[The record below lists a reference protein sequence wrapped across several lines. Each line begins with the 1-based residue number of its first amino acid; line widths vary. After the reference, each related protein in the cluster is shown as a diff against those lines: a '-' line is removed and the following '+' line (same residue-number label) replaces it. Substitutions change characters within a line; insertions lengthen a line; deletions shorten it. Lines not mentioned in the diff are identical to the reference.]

1 MSVDTQNQI
10 YKLNCF
16 GKLSTKYCEP
26 RKGKK
31 RTFHESI
38 QKSKDFFF
46 DFFERQPYYN
56 DVMPTIIRNN
66 RGMNFYKSLI
76 KKGLEGK
83 SVFFKSIMS
92 AIDKSVKESLEKN
105 KKKTKKLRY
114 YKIPKIE
121 LIKSRKEKIE
131 NYMQKKNQKIKRLYA
146 CKSMIDLFRKKKQP
160 ISETTI
166 KSTINDNKN
175 INKNNNNLNTIS
187 IDTSYTNNNKNES
200 MRNLH
205 NNYSLKNLKRKIP
218 KINITRNYNKEIKH
232 YFYNNNESCFQSS
245 KLDLITKCN
254 EELKLAQ
261 NMENYIEGYSKNKSG
276 EDFGKKIKNVLKN
289 KDQKV
294 IEYKGIG
301 NKKYQK
307 LEKEKFKELKK
318 KMDIKVSDDYAYVN
332 RKELYELIRD
342 NETISAY
349 QIYLR
354 DMKKF
359 NAKLNK
365 KKEMEKKN
373 TSLVENLLEDTYK
386 KKEFLKRK
394 VDNYYIKHAKDNEI
408 KMFYIQNKDEF
419 CENKDNDKEQIRGTL
434 LPKLIDLKEYC
445 YGRPKYD
452 PNGDLENN

>member
-1 MSVDTQNQI
+1 MSMDTRNKI
-10 YKLNCF
+10 YQLNCF

-66 RGMNFYKSLI
+66 RGINFYKSLI

-83 SVFFKSIMS
+83 SVFFKSIIS
-92 AIDKSVKESLEKN
+92 VIDKSVKESLEKN

-121 LIKSRKEKIE
+121 LMKSRKEKIE
-131 NYMQKKNQKIKRLYA
+131 NYIQKKNQKIRRLYA
-146 CKSMIDLFRKKKQP
+146 SKSMNDLFRKKEQP

-187 IDTSYTNNNKNES
+187 IDTSYTNSNKNES

-354 DMKKF
+354 EMKKF

-434 LPKLIDLKEYC
+434 LPKLIDLKDYC